1 MQFLS
6 CNCINF
12 IVAMNPCRCGFF
24 RKTTTFT
31 YLVGH
36 TARISPPIPLL
47 LIIIWRV
54 FLNNRMIYEDL
65 GKEVSRKADRQKDS
79 PQKAVS
85 GEMCSVTE
93 A

>member
-1 MQFLS
+1 
-6 CNCINF
+6 
-12 IVAMNPCRCGFF
+12 
-24 RKTTTFT
+24 
-31 YLVGH
+31 
-36 TARISPPIPLL
+36 
-47 LIIIWRV
+47 
-54 FLNNRMIYEDL
+54 MIYEDL